1 MRARAFARDLEG
13 TRLNRSR
20 RHLLSSV
27 IALAAVAGAVV
38 TPAIAAEPPF
48 LTAKQLDLTRILP
61 TPIANG
67 SAEARAEEQL
77 VIAAQKTASAERIA
91 LAAADAKETVYD
103 MFTRTLGTAFVPET
117 LPRAAAFFARVGD
130 SEDETVDP
138 VKKIYGR
145 TRPFLANPDIKPL
158 ITQSKSGAYPS
169 GHTTRV
175 TLMAIVLGDMI
186 PERRA
191 QPWARAAEYAESR
204 VIGGMHYPNDLA
216 AGRMAGVAMAM
227 AMAMAADPQFRAE
240 SEAAK
245 VEVRKALGL

>member
-1 MRARAFARDLEG
+1 MTPVHL
-13 TRLNRSR
+13 SR
-20 RHLLSSV
+20 RGLL
-27 IALAAVAGAVV
+27 LAILASLAVGLGATAVHAG
-38 TPAIAAEPPF
+38 EPPF
-48 LTAKQLDLTRILP
+48 LSAKQLDLTRILP

-67 SAEARAEEQL
+67 SAQAKAEEQM
-77 VIAAQKTASAERIA
+77 VIAAQQAASPERIA

-103 MFTRTLGTAFVPET
+103 MFTRTFGPAFAPENM
-117 LPRAAAFFARVGD
+117 PKAAVFFGRVGD

-175 TLMAIVLGDMI
+175 TLMAIILGDML
-186 PERRA
+186 PEKRA
-191 QPWARAAEYAESR
+191 LLWARAAEYAESR
-204 VIGGMHYPNDLA
+204 VVGGMHYPNDLM

-227 AMAMAADPQFRAE
+227 AMYTDPAFRVE
-240 SEAAK
+240 FETAK
-245 VEVRKALGL
+245 AEVRKALGL

>member
-1 MRARAFARDLEG
+1 LA
-13 TRLNRSR
+13 
-20 RHLLSSV
+20 LS
-27 IALAAVAGAVV
+27 AAIGLCASP
-38 TPAIAAEPPF
+38 TLAAEPPF
-48 LTAKQLDLTRILP
+48 LTAKQLDLTRVLP

-67 SAEARAEEQL
+67 SPEAQAEEQL
-77 VIAAQKTASAERIA
+77 VIAAQKVASPERIA

-103 MFTRTLGTAFVPET
+103 MFTRTLGPSFVAESM
-117 LPRAAAFFARVGD
+117 PRAASFFGRVGD

-158 ITQSKSGAYPS
+158 IAQSKSGAYPS

-175 TLMAIVLGDMI
+175 TLMAIILGDMI
-186 PERRA
+186 PEKR
-191 QPWARAAEYAESR
+191 PILWARAAEYADSR
-204 VIGGMHYPNDLA
+204 VVGGMHYPNDLM

-227 AMAMAADPQFRAE
+227 AMYADPAFRAE
-240 SEAAK
+240 FETAR